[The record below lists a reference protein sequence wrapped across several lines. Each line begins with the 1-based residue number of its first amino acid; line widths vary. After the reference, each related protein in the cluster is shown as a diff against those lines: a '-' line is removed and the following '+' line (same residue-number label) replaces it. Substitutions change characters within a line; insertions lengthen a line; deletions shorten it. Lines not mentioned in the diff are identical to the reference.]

1 MSTTTTNYGFV
12 KPALTD
18 PANIE
23 AINPNWDLI
32 DEKLHALDG
41 KSATEVVKKIT
52 VLPEMWV
59 GSEFPY
65 TCTVAHNL
73 GGEPTTKP
81 LVDLDVSSYET
92 VDEIEEAESAYNL
105 LYKVTFD
112 ETHMGLYSKEVPKI
126 GYSVIVKV
134 VM

>member
-1 MSTTTTNYGFV
+1 
-12 KPALTD
+12 LTD

-32 DEKLHALDG
+32 DEKFKLLDG
-41 KSATEVVKKIT
+41 KSSTEVVKTIT
-52 VLPEMWV
+52 VRPEMFV
-59 GSEFPY
+59 GTDFPY

-81 LVDLDVSSYET
+81 FIDLDVSSYT
-92 VDEIEEAESAYNL
+92 TMDGIEEAETSYNL
-105 LYKVTFD
+105 LYKATFD
-112 ETHMGLYSKEVPKI
+112 ETNMVLYSKEIPKMT
-126 GYSVIVKV
+126 YSVIVKV